1 MKRTGRKQEWS
12 LTLFTFGVVMFL
24 PPVIGIYDRPVLVMG
39 LPVTY
44 LILFAVWAF
53 LIVAIFI
60 GSRPSHLRKDGGM
73 GHPVEPTFPNTDTR
87 KNTMGRS

>member
-24 PPVIGIYDRPVLVMG
+24 PPIIAIYDRPVLVMG

-44 LILFAVWAF
+44 LFLFGVWAF
-53 LIVAIFI
+53 LIIGIFI
-60 GSRPSHLRKDGGM
+60 GARPSHLRKDGGM
-73 GHPVEPTFPNTDTR
+73 GQPVEPTFPNTDS
-87 KNTMGRS
+87 KERS

>member
-24 PPVIGIYDRPVLVMG
+24 PPVIGIYDLPVLVLG
-39 LPVTY
+39 IPVTY
-44 LILFAVWAF
+44 LVLFGVWAF

-60 GSRPSHLRKDGGM
+60 GARPSPLRKDQGVS
-73 GHPVEPTFPNTDTR
+73 GHAVEPTFPDTDTS
-87 KNTMGRS
+87 GRS